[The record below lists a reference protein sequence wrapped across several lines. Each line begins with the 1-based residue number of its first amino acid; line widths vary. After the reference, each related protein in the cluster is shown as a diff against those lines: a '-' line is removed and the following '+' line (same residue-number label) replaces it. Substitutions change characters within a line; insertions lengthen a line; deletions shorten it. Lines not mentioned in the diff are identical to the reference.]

1 MFFNDIVG
9 LDVVDGPQNQ
19 VHIWSSNIEKI
30 PQHRCCIRPIPLA
43 KSKKNIPQK
52 TKKAK
57 KKYSVIVI
65 PIPGV
70 EPGSTRIIAN
80 ESIESG

>member
-1 MFFNDIVG
+1 M
-9 LDVVDGPQNQ
+9 
-19 VHIWSSNIEKI
+19 
-30 PQHRCCIRPIPLA
+30 RPIPLA
-43 KSKKNIPQK
+43 KKQNTSLAKDE
-52 TKKAK
+52 KAK
-57 KKYSVIVI
+57 NESLDIVI